1 MASLKSRW
9 PKAALAGLAGLAGLG
24 LLAGCATVDP
34 RADWER
40 VGQKAALPEAPQL
53 VWAQSQADEERVAQG
68 VRELLA
74 GGLDQDKAVRVALL
88 NNRALQAAFEE
99 IGVSRADLVQAGLFS
114 NPSLEALLRWPIRG
128 DDSGMNVE
136 ISGSVKVSDLWQL
149 PLRRKVAE
157 AAMER
162 TILEVGEAVLAT
174 RREAKTA
181 YARAYFLEMMRR
193 QAAELVELAEAL
205 ERASLRRREFGY
217 LGDPAVYQAQEQ
229 VWQARLEASEI
240 EMERNQARAALVR
253 VLGLIDGE
261 PPRLAA
267 APPEPTGGLPDLERA
282 LALAQAG
289 RLDVQVAR
297 LKMVEAQ
304 RRARLERA
312 RVVKDVH
319 LGADWERESGGGQLL
334 GPKLGIELPVFDQN
348 QAGIARA
355 EHQARQWAKQVQAL
369 EGRLREEVGADLER
383 VRFLRLK
390 QDYLDNRMGPLR
402 QEALAYAR
410 KWAGLM
416 QLDQVSLLQAQRD
429 LARTPLMSLRNRL
442 ELHQALAGLEYH
454 LGGRL
459 P

>member
-1 MASLKSRW
+1 
-9 PKAALAGLAGLAGLG
+9 
-24 LLAGCATVDP
+24 
-34 RADWER
+34 
-40 VGQKAALPEAPQL
+40 
-53 VWAQSQADEERVAQG
+53 
-68 VRELLA
+68 
-74 GGLDQDKAVRVALL
+74 
-88 NNRALQAAFEE
+88 
-99 IGVSRADLVQAGLFS
+99 
-114 NPSLEALLRWPIRG
+114 
-128 DDSGMNVE
+128 
-136 ISGSVKVSDLWQL
+136 
-149 PLRRKVAE
+149 
-157 AAMER
+157 
-162 TILEVGEAVLAT
+162 
-174 RREAKTA
+174 
-181 YARAYFLEMMRR
+181 
-193 QAAELVELAEAL
+193 
-205 ERASLRRREFGY
+205 
-217 LGDPAVYQAQEQ
+217 
-229 VWQARLEASEI
+229 
-240 EMERNQARAALVR
+240 
-253 VLGLIDGE
+253 
-261 PPRLAA
+261 
-267 APPEPTGGLPDLERA
+267 
-282 LALAQAG
+282 
-289 RLDVQVAR
+289 VQVAR